1 MRFGERTFGEKR
13 GLNGVKKGGL
23 GRGLDSLFSENA
35 GENESS
41 VLLRISEI
49 EPNREQPRNDFND
62 DALNELA
69 ESIRL
74 HGVLQPLLVRP
85 MPNGRYRIV
94 AGERRWRACRIAGEE
109 TVPAII
115 REMSDGEAAEL
126 TLIENLQRED
136 LSPLEEAEGYRT
148 LAEKFGMTQEQIAQ
162 RVSKSRPAVANAMR
176 LLSLTDEEK
185 EALSAKKISV
195 GHAKALLAI
204 ENPDLRRRALAMSI
218 SGATVRS
225 IENVRSE
232 DRQTESG
239 RAAEQ
244 STGNRLYKEVCLA
257 LRAELGRNIKITEK
271 AKGGTLQIDFY
282 SDEELCDI
290 AQRLAG
296 RN

>member
-13 GLNGVKKGGL
+13 GVNGVKKGGL

-282 SDEELCDI
+282 SDEELYDI

>member
-13 GLNGVKKGGL
+13 GVNGVKKGGL

-35 GENESS
+35 GENEAS

>member
-13 GLNGVKKGGL
+13 GVNGVKKGGL